1 MANSNIL
8 FKNFALLDVESG
20 TLKGGYQV
28 LVRDGRFAAV
38 EHGAINADGALEI
51 DLGGRTL
58 MPGLIDCHVH
68 IHPLILP
75 TTPQMLPSLITAHAL
90 STLEGMPLCVM
101 QVVPMRDIARWWNTV
116 FSRTA
121 SVCRRSCDQSDRRA
135 RRPAHFRQSI
145 RALRMRGAS
154 LGLRAWSDRRWCRRS
169 A

>member
-1 MANSNIL
+1 MVDSSVL

-28 LVRDGRFAAV
+28 LVRDGRFATV

-90 STLEGMPLCVM
+90 STLEGMLLRGFTTV
-101 QVVPMRDIARWWNTV
+101 RDAGG
-116 FSRTA
+116 A
-121 SVCRRSCDQSDRRA
+121 DA
-135 RRPAHFRQSI
+135 GHRQAVEHGI
-145 RALRMRGAS
+145 F
-154 LGLRAWSDRRWCRRS
+154 
-169 A
+169 